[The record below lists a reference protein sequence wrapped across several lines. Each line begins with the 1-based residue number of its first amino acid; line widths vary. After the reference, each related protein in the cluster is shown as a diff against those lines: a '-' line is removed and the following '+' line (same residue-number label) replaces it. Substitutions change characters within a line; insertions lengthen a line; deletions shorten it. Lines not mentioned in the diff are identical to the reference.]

1 MLGERE
7 TGTMHL
13 EEAVT
18 AFRAALEVRT
28 RDQAPLD
35 WAAAQNNLGN
45 ALGTLGARETGTAHL
60 EEAVAAWE
68 AYLTVTASAWPQA
81 LVGQTRSQIV
91 SIRGR
96 P

>member
-1 MLGERE
+1 
-7 TGTMHL
+7 MHL